1 MKSTAAGMKPT
12 KVLLVEAAAEL
23 LWERGYAA
31 TSPAMIQKRSR
42 AGQGSMYHHFSG
54 KADLAAA
61 AIRHSA
67 EQLRRATQ
75 AALGSGTT
83 ALERLGAFL
92 DMERAPLGGCRV
104 GRLVQDPDVVADD
117 QLRAPVAEFFAWLHQ
132 RIADVL
138 TEGVRDGEL
147 RADTDAAAMA
157 SLVIATVE
165 GGYVLARAQRD
176 PSAFRRATEA
186 AKSALARLEAHP
198 RPRSP
203 SHVTAPHRIPTE
215 RGLPS

>member
-1 MKSTAAGMKPT
+1 MERMKPT
-12 KVLLVEAAAEL
+12 KDHLVEAAAEL

-54 KADLAAA
+54 KADLAVT

-67 EQLRRATQ
+67 GQLRLATE

-83 ALERLGAFL
+83 ALERLGAYL
-92 DMERAPLGGCRV
+92 DMERNPLAGCRV

-117 QLRAPVAEFFAWLHQ
+117 RLRGPVAEFFTWLRQ

-138 TEGVRDGEL
+138 AEGVRTGEL
-147 RADTDAAAMA
+147 RADTDPEAMA
-157 SLVIATVE
+157 SLVIATVQ
-165 GGYVLARAQRD
+165 GGYVIARAQQD
-176 PSAFRRATEA
+176 QAAFRRATEA
-186 AKSALARLEAHP
+186 AKSALDRLRA
-198 RPRSP
+198 
-203 SHVTAPHRIPTE
+203 
-215 RGLPS
+215 

>member
-1 MKSTAAGMKPT
+1 MKPT
-12 KVLLVEAAAEL
+12 KDHLVEAAAEL

-54 KADLAAA
+54 KADLAAT

-67 EQLRRATQ
+67 GQLRRATET
-75 AALGSGTT
+75 ALGGGTT

-92 DMERAPLGGCRV
+92 DMERTPLAGCRV
-104 GRLVQDPDVVADD
+104 GRLVQDPDVTADD
-117 QLRAPVAEFFAWLHQ
+117 QLRAPIAEFFTWLHQ

-138 TEGVRDGEL
+138 VQGVRAGEL

-157 SLVIATVE
+157 SLVVAAVE
-165 GGYVLARAQRD
+165 GGYVLARAEQD
-176 PSAFRRATEA
+176 ETAFRRATEA
-186 AKSALARLEAHP
+186 AKSVLAGIE
-198 RPRSP
+198 
-203 SHVTAPHRIPTE
+203 V
-215 RGLPS
+215 